1 MSPLQLPVTLATACV
16 LSLIYVVLMLRV
28 SQLRWRHKVSL
39 GDGGNRDLLVSCRA
53 HANFAEYVPLIL
65 ILLGMIELSNG
76 NPILLVLIALL
87 LVVARVLH
95 PIGMALPSPNLFRII
110 GAGATF
116 LILAT
121 LAVWGLIIVIT
132 S

>member
-1 MSPLQLPVTLATACV
+1 MSPLQLPVTLITAC
-16 LSLIYVVLMLRV
+16 LLGLIYFVLMLRV

-39 GDGGNRDLLVSCRA
+39 GDGGNQDLLVRCRA

-65 ILLGMIELSNG
+65 ILLGIIELSNG
-76 NPILLVLIALL
+76 SPVLLVVIAFLL
-87 LVVARVLH
+87 LVARILH
-95 PIGMALPSPNLFRII
+95 PIGMARPAPNLFRTI

-116 LILAT
+116 LILGV
-121 LAVWGLIIVIT
+121 LCVWGLIIVIT